1 MENYNK
7 PSTSNIAPQAK
18 KANFVT
24 EFLWNFAGVNKTLLR
39 QCPNEWAKYA
49 GMGGTILSTAIMAAC
64 SGGYAIYLV
73 FQSMIISVI
82 FGTFW
87 GVLIMNLDRFIT
99 STMYSDGKHTISWE
113 EIKAGFPRIIMAI
126 FLGIIISTPIEM
138 RLFEERI
145 NVEIQKIN
153 TQRLSEYDDMIR
165 DQYSTEKLETE
176 QKAINDEI
184 ARLQLNVETMRQ
196 ILQEEIDGRSG
207 SGKKG
212 DGPAA
217 KQKRLNL
224 RDAERDLRDYKE
236 ASKEKMAKIDLQI
249 EEILAQKAMAEKTYK
264 EPLQENG
271 FCQSYEAFAKI
282 EDESIE
288 LKWAVWFIRL
298 LFIIIEV
305 APTLLRMM
313 MASGAYD
320 ELLRAQSLSI
330 AQVAKKDC
338 LDIMTEYETEV
349 AISTERNRVRLEA
362 ETRANQELYQG
373 IASAQSEILQR
384 AIDQWKVSE
393 LEKVSQDPTT
403 YLKVN

>member
-7 PSTSNIAPQAK
+7 PNTSNIAPQAK

-24 EFLWNFAGVNKTLLR
+24 EFLWNFAGVNKALLR

-73 FQSMIISVI
+73 FQNMIISVI

-236 ASKEKMAKIDLQI
+236 ASKEKIAKIDLQI

-338 LDIMTEYETEV
+338 LDIIKEYETEV